1 MIKLSNIIE
10 GIILLVPLA
19 VAIVWLVIY
28 NPSASELAW
37 AMVTMI
43 VLAKLVM
50 DTSSLIRNRAS
61 SNTSY
66 VPCFIAILLGA
77 MVLVMPYF
85 ISNTVPLQVRWIP
98 LALGLLLLTVII
110 LTRQRATKRQNAYNE
125 E

>member
-19 VAIVWLVIY
+19 TAIVWLVIY

-50 DTSSLIRNRAS
+50 DTSSLIRDRAS

-66 VPCFIAILLGA
+66 VPCFIAIFLGA
-77 MVLVMPYF
+77 MVLMMPYF